1 MKKTNKIDFEIVL
14 ACFFLIALFG
24 GFAYFMYS
32 IKKENDEAD
41 KKRKA
46 EAEADR
52 KREPDF
58 KLEKV
63 DTLQNKVFF
72 TFGGKKYEFQ
82 SKIEKPEQY
91 VWRDFTLKVRDFYEN
106 DVFKKID
113 FKLFKGDELMAVL
126 NPEIDYRLW

>member
-1 MKKTNKIDFEIVL
+1 MKKNNKIDFEIVL
-14 ACFFLIALFG
+14 VCLFVIALFG

-32 IKKENDEAD
+32 LKKEGDEANR
-41 KKRKA
+41 KRVA
-46 EAEADR
+46 DADADR

-63 DTLQNKVFF
+63 DTLENKVFF

-82 SKIEKPEQY
+82 SKIEKTEQY
-91 VWRDFTLKVRDFYEN
+91 AWRDFILKVRDFYEN

-113 FKLFKGDELMAVL
+113 FRLFKGNEQIAVL
-126 NPEIDYRLW
+126 HPKIDYRLW